1 MRAVVGDQ
9 LHIHGRVVGQ
19 PEQTAEVVEVRGRD
33 GSPPY
38 LVRHDDG
45 RESLV
50 FPGPAAS
57 LEHPQR

>member
-38 LVRHDDG
+38 LVRTFVVLRAG
-45 RESLV
+45 
-50 FPGPAAS
+50 
-57 LEHPQR
+57 